1 MGTFEEGNEE
11 AAKRSKFNLVDLAGS
26 ERIAKTKA
34 EGCRLTEGISIN
46 GGLLALGNVINKLST
61 AASSSQNT
69 HIPYRN
75 SKLTR
80 LLQDSLGGNSFTT
93 MIACISP
100 ADTNLEESLSTL
112 KYAERANKIS
122 NVVSVNIDK
131 NQALIM
137 DLKAKIKDL
146 ELQISSNPEL
156 LNFKNFE
163 NEKKIYENKIE
174 KLEINL
180 VREKN
185 LVLEATDR
193 SEKFLAYL
201 ADCRRRAQLFE
212 ASYGALLT
220 RTLNSE
226 GYHEINGINSINGD
240 PAKGEQNNKFYSS
253 EESYIDDYRSM
264 ISLWLICRNCYFL

>member
-1 MGTFEEGNEE
+1 MC
-11 AAKRSKFNLVDLAGS
+11 V
-26 ERIAKTKA
+26 
-34 EGCRLTEGISIN
+34 
-46 GGLLALGNVINKLST
+46 LSAT
-61 AASSSQNT
+61 Y
-69 HIPYRN
+69 HR
-75 SKLTR
+75 
-80 LLQDSLGGNSFTT
+80 
-93 MIACISP
+93 
-100 ADTNLEESLSTL
+100 
-112 KYAERANKIS
+112 
-122 NVVSVNIDK
+122 
-131 NQALIM
+131 
-137 DLKAKIKDL
+137 
-146 ELQISSNPEL
+146 
-156 LNFKNFE
+156 
-163 NEKKIYENKIE
+163 KIYESKIE

-264 ISLWLICRNCYFL
+264 IQSLADLQKLLFSLNGVDPSKHLKADVTNLFDSILSQEKGGMSTGLFGRVLGFKKIENMFRYDTRTAKSMFSLILGAKICFDTILGP